1 MAKIQQ
7 SKLFEVYESEE
18 RKKKS
23 LFTINLTPG
32 KKVYG
37 EKLAEQ
43 DSKEF
48 REWYAYSS
56 KLAALILKGCPNI
69 GLRKNDVVL
78 YLGSASGTT
87 VSHVSDIVGEDGFV
101 FAVDIAPRVV
111 RDLVFVCEDRRNIAP
126 ILADANKPESFA
138 ERTSQVDIL
147 YQDIAQKN
155 QVQIFLKNI
164 DLFLKDK
171 GYALLALKARSIDVT
186 KNPKDIFNQVRK
198 ELESNLIVVDFRLLE
213 PYQKDH
219 CMFVCK
225 K

>member
-1 MAKIQQ
+1 MIKSSKI
-7 SKLFEVYESEE
+7 FEVYESEGE
-18 RKKKS
+18 KKKS

-32 KKVYG
+32 NKVYG
-37 EKLAEQ
+37 EYLINH
-43 DSKEF
+43 DNKEF
-48 REWYAYSS
+48 REWDAYSS

-111 RDLVFVCEDRRNIAP
+111 RDLVFVCEDRKNIAP
-126 ILADANKPESFA
+126 ILGDANKPESFI
-138 ERTSQVDIL
+138 ERVSQVDMI

-155 QVQIFLKNI
+155 QVQIFLKNV

-171 GYALLALKARSIDVT
+171 GYALLALKARSIDVA
-186 KNPKDIFNQVRK
+186 KNPKEIFKSVRE
-198 ELESNLIVVDFRLLE
+198 ELENNLTVIDFRFLE

>member
-1 MAKIQQ
+1 MNKIQQ
-7 SKLFEVYESEE
+7 SKIFEVYESEGG
-18 RKKKS
+18 KKKS

-37 EKLAEQ
+37 EYLIKQ
-43 DSKEF
+43 DDKEF
-48 REWYAYSS
+48 REWDAYSS

-87 VSHVSDIVGEDGFV
+87 VSHVSDIIGENGFV

-111 RDLVFVCEDRRNIAP
+111 RDLVFVCEDRKNIAP
-126 ILADANKPESFA
+126 ILGDGNKQESFA
-138 ERTSQVDIL
+138 ERVSQVDIV

-171 GYALLALKARSIDVT
+171 GYALLALKARSIDVA
-186 KNPKDIFNQVRK
+186 KNPREIFKSVRE
-198 ELESNLIVVDFRLLE
+198 ELENNLTLIDFKLLE